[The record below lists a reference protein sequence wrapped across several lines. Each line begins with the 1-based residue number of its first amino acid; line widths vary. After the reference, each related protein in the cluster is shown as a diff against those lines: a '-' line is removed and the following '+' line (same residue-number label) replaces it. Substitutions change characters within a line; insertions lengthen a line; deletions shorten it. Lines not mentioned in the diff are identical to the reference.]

1 MAKYTIK
8 DLEKLSGVKA
18 HTIRIWEK
26 RHNIVTPARTDT
38 NIRFYSDDDLKKII
52 NVSLLN
58 NHGFKISKIADM
70 SVEDLNQR
78 VKALSETDNQF
89 SVHIDQLIV
98 SMIDIDEERFE
109 KILNNLILRYGF
121 EETVTTVVYPFLQKI
136 GILWQTET
144 ITPAHEHF
152 ISNLI
157 RQKLIVAIDG
167 LSMPDKG
174 AKRVLLFLPEG
185 ELHEIGLLFSHY
197 LARKYGYRSYYLG
210 QSLPHK
216 DLLVIAA
223 QHQPDLLITSITSP
237 MEGSVEDYLLLLHRD
252 FPSATILVTGLQLA
266 ESPKVPS
273 HVHLFSNSGELKERL
288 LSY

>member
-38 NIRFYSDDDLKKII
+38 NIRFYSDADLKKII

-58 NHGFKISKIADM
+58 NHGVRISKIADM

-78 VKALSETDNQF
+78 VKALSETDNEF

-167 LSMPDKG
+167 LSIPDKN
-174 AKRVLLFLPEG
+174 AKRALLFLPEG

-197 LARKYGYRSYYLG
+197 LARKYGYKSYYLG

-223 QHQPDLLITSITSP
+223 RHQPDLLITCITSP
-237 MEGSVEDYLLLLHRD
+237 MGNVADYLSLLHRD
-252 FPSATILVTGLQLA
+252 FPTSVILVSGLQMSS
-266 ESPKVPS
+266 SPERPPNVY
-273 HVHLFSNSGELKERL
+273 LFANSSELKERL
-288 LSY
+288 LSF